1 MFNAYKNERKNNDNN
16 ELRILDYRNGKYQG
30 TTTGAQMMR
39 HGIGMMLDHN
49 YLLSMASW
57 KVG

>member
-30 TTTGAQMMR
+30 KQTQ
-39 HGIGMMLDHN
+39 
-49 YLLSMASW
+49 
-57 KVG
+57 